1 MTTTVI
7 SQLTLNMCLVSIQGE
22 EETEMDCKEA
32 LRLLTVRLNGGVG
45 VQLVLDKDPPKSLWR
60 DLLLRRGGGVGGV
73 FFGGNGGVREHLFK
87 LVVFIQLGNLLDLAN
102 PCQANCRLI
111 KAESSSSISE
121 KTASSS
127 SSSHASSCTTTIVS
141 SVLSE
146 ELLDFQD
153 PNICL
158 CWCNFHLWTD
168 WSAGK
173 KASSKRWCW
182 TYGRTRSHSE
192 QKRRRRRQ

>member
-1 MTTTVI
+1 MTVI
-7 SQLTLNMCLVSIQGE
+7 FQLTLNSCLDSIRGE
-22 EETEMDCKEA
+22 ETDMDCREA
-32 LRLLTVRLNGGVG
+32 LRLLTVLRKGGVG
-45 VQLVLDKDPPKSLWR
+45 VQLVLDNDPPKSLWR

-87 LVVFIQLGNLLDLAN
+87 LVVFIQLGNLLALAN

-121 KTASSS
+121 NTAS

-158 CWCNFHLWTD
+158 C
-168 WSAGK
+168 
-173 KASSKRWCW
+173 
-182 TYGRTRSHSE
+182 
-192 QKRRRRRQ
+192 